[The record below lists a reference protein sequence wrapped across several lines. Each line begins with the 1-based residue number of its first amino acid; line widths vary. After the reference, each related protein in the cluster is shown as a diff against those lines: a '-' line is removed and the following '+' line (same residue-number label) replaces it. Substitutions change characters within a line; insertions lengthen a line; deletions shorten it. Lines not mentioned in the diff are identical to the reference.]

1 MLIPVSWKTLQ
12 RSVLLVCFSM
22 SVSSLLRSCSSLI
35 ISRNCFTLAS
45 LLRQSWSSSIISSK
59 YSPIIF
65 TARLLGEGE
74 RNVKTNY
81 TKRKNLINLICQL
94 EKLANSRVVCRGS
107 WITQWLD
114 EYQSWV
120 QLFYS
125 AGHPLWQ
132 LANIQQWQNE
142 QLDSMSELNHH
153 RPNNALHGDQ
163 KKPTGDAG
171 IQSHL

>member
-1 MLIPVSWKTLQ
+1 MYVVIRNLHYCLLTNSYFFENIFRTFKLGKFEKKKTFFVLIPVSWKTLQ

-107 WITQWLD
+107 
-114 EYQSWV
+114 
-120 QLFYS
+120 
-125 AGHPLWQ
+125 
-132 LANIQQWQNE
+132 
-142 QLDSMSELNHH
+142 
-153 RPNNALHGDQ
+153 
-163 KKPTGDAG
+163 
-171 IQSHL
+171 